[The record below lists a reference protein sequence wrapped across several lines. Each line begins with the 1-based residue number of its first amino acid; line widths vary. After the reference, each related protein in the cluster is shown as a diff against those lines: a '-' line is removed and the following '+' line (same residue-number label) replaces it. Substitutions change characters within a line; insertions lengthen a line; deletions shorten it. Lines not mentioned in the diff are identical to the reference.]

1 MIHIRAIG
9 VWIPLFL
16 FGWNPAIGM
25 AQEQQGLAQALERVS
40 GERMLADVTRLS
52 SREFRGRL
60 TGTDDDLNSAKFV
73 AERMATLGLMTALR
87 PRQSLLPGW
96 AMTMPARITRVE
108 NSPRLVLEA
117 EDQTIVARHG
127 PDFLP
132 ILDSPP
138 VRVTAPVVFVGYG
151 ISDPARGYDDYAGAD
166 VRNRVVLFLRGKP
179 EGYPDP
185 VSQAD
190 KERTA
195 REKGAVAFMT
205 VTAPVISAYEMRR
218 GANSRPAG
226 SYNQGDGERTIPGC
240 WISTELAER
249 LLGAEGRSLR
259 RLQEDLNGR
268 SAARAV
274 PLKATAM
281 LSWESSEGT
290 GLLVN
295 VIGTIGGTDAMTSE
309 ALVIGAHRD
318 HLGRQGEL
326 LFPGADDNA
335 SGTAVILEV
344 ARVVRSVPVPLKR
357 SLIFVSFSGEE
368 QGLLGSRLY
377 VGKPPHPLKS
387 TSAMINIDHA
397 GVGNGRLTIGV
408 TGFSKD
414 WAQSVGRQAGLGD
427 KLDLFGFFPGG
438 DHVPFKEAGI
448 PTITVVTSGPHPDF
462 HQPTDTADKIQPAL
476 LEAVA
481 RYVVALVW
489 SLAY

>member
-1 MIHIRAIG
+1 VAADDRG
-9 VWIPLFL
+9 SLRT
-16 FGWNPAIGM
+16 
-25 AQEQQGLAQALERVS
+25 LADALAAVS
-40 GERMLADVTRLS
+40 GERMLADVARLS
-52 SREFRGRL
+52 SQEFGGRR
-60 TGTDDDLNSAKFV
+60 TGTDDDLNSAKVV
-73 AERMATLGLMTALR
+73 AERMTTLGLMPALR
-87 PRQSLLPGW
+87 PRQSPLPGW
-96 AMTMPARITRVE
+96 AMAMPVRITRFE

-132 ILDSPP
+132 ILDSPS
-138 VRVTAPVVFVGYG
+138 VRATASVVFVGYG
-151 ISDPARGYDDYAGAD
+151 ISDPAHGHDDYAGAA
-166 VRNRVVLFLRGKP
+166 VRDRVVLFLRGKP
-179 EGYPDP
+179 EGYPGP

-195 REKGAVAFMT
+195 REKGAIAYMT
-205 VTAPVISAYEMRR
+205 VTAPVLSAYEVRR

-226 SYNQGDGERTIPGC
+226 SYSQGDGERSIPGC
-240 WISTELAER
+240 WISTELAEQ
-249 LLGAEGRSLR
+249 LLGMEGRSLR
-259 RLQEDLNGR
+259 RLQEDLKGR
-268 SAARAV
+268 PAPRAV
-274 PLKATAM
+274 PLKAAAT
-281 LSWESSEGT
+281 LSWESSEGA

-295 VIGTIGGTDAMTSE
+295 VIGTTGGTDAMTPE

-326 LFPGADDNA
+326 MFSGADDNA

-344 ARVVRSVPVPLKR
+344 ARVLRSVPVSPKR

-377 VGKPPHPLKS
+377 VAHPPHPLKG

-397 GVGNGRLTIGV
+397 GVGNGRLTVGV
-408 TGFSKD
+408 AGFSKD
-414 WAQSVGRQAGLGD
+414 WAQSVGHQAGLGD